1 MTPPPPHPALAA
13 AIAALIAST
22 VAGCAAQPP
31 LLTTSGLSSP
41 AAPTAAAPVQPGAG
55 ASGTVRP
62 ITGAPD
68 APAPTPGA
76 STPGASTPGASTRPS
91 PTAGLPGTATLTSPD
106 PGVVA
111 VAALT
116 VAYSADTVTDT
127 SPLAAQRRALPW
139 FGGGYAAALRAAN
152 DAAAGPGAAW
162 NNWSA
167 HRAQLVV
174 HVAAAADDHPAD
186 TPTTAD
192 RQYLL
197 TQTPTAPGWTGPA
210 VSGAVYVGLTRT
222 PGGRWQVTE
231 LDQESP

>member
-1 MTPPPPHPALAA
+1 MTAPPPRPALAA
-13 AIAALIAST
+13 AIAALIAA
-22 VAGCAAQPP
+22 VAAGCAAQPP

-62 ITGAPD
+62 ITD
-68 APAPTPGA
+68 APAAPA
-76 STPGASTPGASTRPS
+76 STTRASTRPS
-91 PTAGLPGTATLTSPD
+91 PTVALPQAATLTSPD

-116 VAYSADTVTDT
+116 VAYSADTVTDA
-127 SPLAAQRRALPW
+127 SPLDAQRRALPW

-162 NNWSA
+162 NSWSA

-186 TPTTAD
+186 TATTAD

-197 TQTPTAPGWTGPA
+197 TQTPTAPGWIGPA
-210 VSGAVYVGLTRT
+210 VSVAVYVGLTRT

>member
-1 MTPPPPHPALAA
+1 MTPPPPPPRPAMAA
-13 AIAALIAST
+13 AIAALIAAAA
-22 VAGCAAQPP
+22 AGCAAQPP
-31 LLTTSGLSSP
+31 LLTTSGLPSP
-41 AAPTAAAPVQPGAG
+41 VASTAATPMQSGAG

-62 ITGAPD
+62 STGAPA
-68 APAPTPGA
+68 APA

-116 VAYSADTVTDT
+116 VAYSADTVTDA
-127 SPLAAQRRALPW
+127 SPLDAQRRALPW
-139 FGGGYAAALRAAN
+139 FGGGYAAALGAAN

-162 NNWSA
+162 NSWSA
-167 HRAQLVV
+167 RRARLVV

-186 TPTTAD
+186 TATTAD

-210 VSGAVYVGLTRT
+210 VSVAVYVGLTRT

-231 LDQESP
+231 LDQQSP

>member
-1 MTPPPPHPALAA
+1 MTAPPPRPALAA
-13 AIAALIAST
+13 AIAALIAAAA
-22 VAGCAAQPP
+22 AGCAAQPP

-55 ASGTVRP
+55 TSGTVRP
-62 ITGAPD
+62 ITGAPA
-68 APAPTPGA
+68 AP
-76 STPGASTPGASTRPS
+76 ASTPGASTRPS
-91 PTAGLPGTATLTSPD
+91 PAAALPQAATLTSPD

-111 VAALT
+111 AAALT

-127 SPLAAQRRALPW
+127 SPLDAQRRALPW
-139 FGGGYAAALRAAN
+139 FGGGYTAALRAAN

-162 NNWSA
+162 NSWSA
-167 HRAQLVV
+167 HRAHLAV
-174 HVAAAADDHPAD
+174 HVAAAADDRPAD
-186 TPTTAD
+186 TATTAD

-197 TQTPTAPGWTGPA
+197 TQTPTGPGWTGPV
-210 VSGAVYVGLTRT
+210 VSIAVYVGLTRT

>member
-1 MTPPPPHPALAA
+1 MTPPPARPALAA

-22 VAGCAAQPP
+22 AAGCAAQPP

-41 AAPTAAAPVQPGAG
+41 AAPTAAAQVQPGAG

-62 ITGAPD
+62 ITGAPA
-68 APAPTPGA
+68 APA
-76 STPGASTPGASTRPS
+76 SNLEASTRPN
-91 PTAGLPGTATLTSPD
+91 PAAGLPGTATLTSPD

-116 VAYSADTVTDT
+116 VAYRADTVTDT
-127 SPLAAQRRALPW
+127 GPLDAQRRALPW
-139 FGGGYAAALRAAN
+139 FGGGYAAALRAAD

-162 NNWSA
+162 NRWSA

-174 HVAAAADDHPAD
+174 HVAPAADDHPAD
-186 TPTTAD
+186 TATTAD

-197 TQTPTAPGWTGPA
+197 TQTPTAPAWTGPA
-210 VSGAVYVGLTRT
+210 VTVAVYVGLTRT

>member
-22 VAGCAAQPP
+22 AAGCAAQPP

-76 STPGASTPGASTRPS
+76 STPGASTRPS

-116 VAYSADTVTDT
+116 VAYGADTVTDT
-127 SPLAAQRRALPW
+127 SPLDAQRRALPW

-162 NNWSA
+162 NNWST

-210 VSGAVYVGLTRT
+210 VSVTVYVGLTRT

>member
-1 MTPPPPHPALAA
+1 MTPPAPRPALAA
-13 AIAALIAST
+13 AIAALIAAAA
-22 VAGCAAQPP
+22 AGCAAQPP

-41 AAPTAAAPVQPGAG
+41 PAPTAAAPVQPGAG

-62 ITGAPD
+62 ITD
-68 APAPTPGA
+68 APAAPA
-76 STPGASTPGASTRPS
+76 LNPGASTPGASTRPS
-91 PTAGLPGTATLTSPD
+91 PAARLPGAATLTSPD

-111 VAALT
+111 VATLT

-162 NNWSA
+162 NSWST

-186 TPTTAD
+186 TATTAD

-210 VSGAVYVGLTRT
+210 VSVAVYVRLTRT

-231 LDQESP
+231 LDQQSP

>member
-1 MTPPPPHPALAA
+1 MTAPPPRPALAA
-13 AIAALIAST
+13 AIAALIAA
-22 VAGCAAQPP
+22 VAAGCAAQPP

-41 AAPTAAAPVQPGAG
+41 AAPTAAAPVLPGAG

-62 ITGAPD
+62 ITGAPA
-68 APAPTPGA
+68 AP
-76 STPGASTPGASTRPS
+76 ASTPGASTRPS
-91 PTAGLPGTATLTSPD
+91 PAAGLPGTATLTSPD

-116 VAYSADTVTDT
+116 VAYSADTVTDA
-127 SPLAAQRRALPW
+127 SPLDAQRRALPW

-162 NNWSA
+162 NSWSTHHA
-167 HRAQLVV
+167 HLVV
-174 HVAAAADDHPAD
+174 HIAAAADDHPAD
-186 TPTTAD
+186 TATTAD

-197 TQTPTAPGWTGPA
+197 TQTPTAPAWTGPA
-210 VSGAVYVGLTRT
+210 VSVAVYVGLTRT
-222 PGGRWQVTE
+222 PGARWQVTE